1 MAAAERPAPSL
12 FPGHRQ
18 SPALASSPLPA
29 MAAHSL
35 LSVPRPALRHFLV
48 DIGLQ
53 CRRKEV
59 MYKSEQGFELRDN
72 PAPPVINN
80 FESPLM
86 YEVSEHQGSGTD
98 SSESSL
104 GSSVTACKKV
114 LCSNSLLES
123 TDYWLQNQR
132 TPCRIGFVEDKSEN
146 KYASV
151 CFVNL
156 DANKGDCSDEHL
168 KQRLISVSPNLP
180 KLISSMNVQPP
191 KENEIVLLSGLT
203 SGNLQADIEVSQCPW
218 LADVCL
224 VQCARGNRKNSIGCI
239 IFEINKFLIG
249 LELVQERQ
257 LQIEANVLKPED
269 DTNCSVSSIEEDF
282 LTASEHLEDENEA
295 DEYKHGHEN
304 VHVTEP
310 ASDIRRHTGK
320 GLENL
325 HCRKTRLPFVL
336 DDNCFNKEI
345 LASAKS
351 SAYSE
356 EALNVV
362 AEDNILLTA
371 DKSIQQLQ
379 WKNDL
384 AGRVRSSPNT
394 NSLETSPD
402 EAEKSYPVCTS
413 ADVSLTT
420 MAKEELAYQCDTIT
434 KHNNKL
440 DTEEH
445 TGERKPHP
453 PLQNEQAMTGE
464 YATNLAESVLQ
475 DAFIRLS
482 QSQPTFTKEA
492 AISISVGNS
501 LSSAT
506 RTTEDAMSR
515 SWNEL
520 PKIVIVQ
527 SPDSCENTSEW
538 AGSGFPHLCH
548 WSESES
554 STEISEYLQEENP
567 KGHAQSALEVALAC
581 AATVIG
587 TISSPHAAERL
598 KKEQEATDSKSKTGD
613 NDEEQIKSSQVL
625 DNCAG
630 MDYSFP
636 SALCGMTQVASAVAV
651 CGLGETK
658 EDKYPVT
665 SSGLLSAA
673 ETSAAITLHCSIAIG
688 SSVEK
693 LNNSIAEALLKEA
706 SMILTKP
713 NTYRN
718 VGDFMESIN
727 GRIIETATRPRISP
741 LDEVICDELAQNVSN
756 VILRHSVDEVRKKR
770 QLHSCSDNNSDF
782 STRDMFMETT
792 NELLFNV
799 IYFTCKKM
807 REIAQVGECS
817 PIFSEDLDRWKVMET
832 ENQATQTT
840 ATQTSQQAPD
850 HSNEPFSTFHD
861 VNAGKDLVT
870 VTNAKKDNKEEG
882 VPDVLESAT
891 VHSDLSCSVS
901 GNNTLVAKTSPKKRY
916 LTKATRDCHR
926 SPYQSKKD
934 LRSFSDRE
942 NTLMVNEC
950 RHGAQ
955 EQLSSDAIDT
965 TENQST
971 RKCDAV
977 LNNEVKVSMSL
988 LGSHVL
994 LPPPPVL
1001 QVKHPRDKYC
1011 VTDFAEELAETVVS
1025 MATEIAAICLENSN
1039 GKQPWFCAW
1048 KRGNEYLVTQS
1059 LSCRTIKRKKDSQPN
1074 GSVIRK
1080 HRPPRLSEIKRKTD
1094 EHPELKERL
1103 MNRVVD
1109 ESINLEDTPESV
1121 SIFAN
1126 EVAAKI
1132 MNLTEL
1138 SMVDNVWQGPNHPK
1152 NRLYC
1157 ERWSRAKGS
1166 SCESIPEEDLDSK
1179 RAINTLGPMNILSQP
1194 GSQTSSVSKQ
1204 SSCESITEEFSRF
1217 MVNQMENEGRGFDL
1231 LLDYYAGKNASSIL
1245 TSALQQVARKNGHL
1259 NVRPSC
1265 PSKQS
1270 STESITEE
1278 FYRYMLKEIEKEN
1291 KDEISSIRSS
1301 KDWSGS
1307 LLPPSPR
1314 SSFCFRQSSMPDSR
1328 SSASR
1333 LTVNAPVKANSL
1345 DGFAH
1350 HRHRDSLSVQ
1360 QVSAVSS
1367 SGLCK
1372 SDSCLYQ
1379 RCRTDQIT
1387 DMLIHE
1393 TWASSIESLMR
1404 KNKIIGDNAEGT
1416 DTDQLPSDSPL
1427 HVEQYANR
1435 LAANIVESG
1444 KTLIV
1449 IHQDAFDD
1457 TNREHV
1463 AESRYLPSVTQSQSK
1478 PTKDRINL
1486 DEKKEQITNHGSL
1499 QGSHIGSSAFLRE
1512 VPLIQIETDQRE
1524 ELNKDLEPLTSSI
1537 IPTGET
1543 KEHLN
1548 KENPS
1553 SAHSGKHVV
1562 SSSII
1567 NTSVDTRSKPDAE
1580 IMVET
1585 KTAEDFPNP
1594 LNSSDESTGSW
1605 SQLVNDEDNPDD
1617 ASSYLQLSERSMSN
1631 GNSSTTSSLGIMDL
1645 EIYQENIPSSPMINE
1660 LAEEETFPKEQPEN
1674 IEESTS
1680 GLSVGTANDQK
1691 DLLVIN
1697 FDLAPECPDTELRT
1711 TLQWIAA
1718 SELGIP
1724 TIYFQK
1730 SQENRIEKFLDVVR
1744 LVHQKSWKVGD
1755 IFHAVVQYCK
1765 QHEESREGMPSLFD
1779 WLLELG

>member
-1 MAAAERPAPSL
+1 MAAAERPEPSL

-18 SPALASSPLPA
+18 SPAPASSPLPA
-29 MAAHSL
+29 MAQAL
-35 LSVPRPALRHFLV
+35 LAVP
-48 DIGLQ
+48 
-53 CRRKEV
+53 
-59 MYKSEQGFELRDN
+59 S
-72 PAPPVINN
+72 N

-86 YEVSEHQGSGTD
+86 YEGSEHQGSGTD

-123 TDYWLQNQR
+123 SDYWLQNQS
-132 TPCRIGFVEDKSEN
+132 TPCRIGFVEDRAEN

-180 KLISSMNVQPP
+180 KLISSMNVQTP

-203 SGNLQADIEVSQCPW
+203 SGNLQADFEVSQCPW

-224 VQCARGNRKNSIGCI
+224 VQCARGDRKNSIGCI

-257 LQIEANVLKPED
+257 LQKEANVLKPED

-295 DEYKHGHEN
+295 DEYKNGREALHF
-304 VHVTEP
+304 TES
-310 ASDIRRHTGK
+310 ASDIRKHKGK

-325 HCRKTRLPFVL
+325 HCRKTRLPFAL
-336 DDNCFNKEI
+336 DDNSFHKDNP
-345 LASAKS
+345 ASAKRL
-351 SAYSE
+351 ACSE
-356 EALNVV
+356 EAQNVV
-362 AEDNILLTA
+362 DEEIILQTA

-379 WKNDL
+379 QKDDL
-384 AGRVRSSPNT
+384 AGRIRSSP
-394 NSLETSPD
+394 NSLETSPPD
-402 EAEKSYPVCTS
+402 EAENSYLVCTS
-413 ADVSLTT
+413 ADVFLTT
-420 MAKEELAYQCDTIT
+420 MAKEELTSQCDTIA
-434 KHNNKL
+434 KHNSTL
-440 DTEEH
+440 DTKEH
-445 TGERKPHP
+445 AGERKPHP
-453 PLQNEQAMTGE
+453 PLQHEQATTGQ

-492 AISISVGNS
+492 AVSTSGGNS
-501 LSSAT
+501 LSSA
-506 RTTEDAMSR
+506 RCTTEDITSR

-538 AGSGFPHLCH
+538 SGSGIPNLGH

-554 STEISEYLQEENP
+554 SAEISDYLQEENS
-567 KGHAQSALEVALAC
+567 KGHTQSALEVALAC

-598 KKEQEATDSKSKTGD
+598 KREQEATDSKSKTVD
-613 NDEEQIKSSQVL
+613 NEEEQIKSSQVL
-625 DNCAG
+625 DTCAE
-630 MDYSFP
+630 MEYSFP

-658 EDKYPVT
+658 EDKHPVT
-665 SSGLLSAA
+665 SGGLLSAA

-688 SSVEK
+688 SSMEK
-693 LNNSIAEALLKEA
+693 LNKSIAEALLKEA

-718 VGDFMESIN
+718 VGDFMDSIN
-727 GRIIETATRPRISP
+727 GRIIETATKPRISP
-741 LDEVICDELAQNVSN
+741 LDEVSRDELAQNVSN
-756 VILRHSVDEVRKKR
+756 VILRHSVEEVRKKR
-770 QLHSCSDNNSDF
+770 QLHPHSDSNSDL
-782 STRDMFMETT
+782 STCDMFMETA

-807 REIAQVGECS
+807 RDIAQVGECS
-817 PIFSEDLDRWKVMET
+817 PLFSKDTDRWRVTET
-832 ENQATQTT
+832 ESQATQTA
-840 ATQTSQQAPD
+840 ATQTSSRASGNP
-850 HSNEPFSTFHD
+850 NEPSGTFYD
-861 VNAGKDLVT
+861 TSVSKDLVN
-870 VTNAKKDNKEEG
+870 VTITKKDDKEEG
-882 VPDVLESAT
+882 VPNGTGSAT
-891 VHSDLSCSVS
+891 VHSDVLCGVS
-901 GNNTLVAKTSPKKRY
+901 GHNALVTKTSPKKRY
-916 LTKATRDCHR
+916 LKRATRDGYR
-926 SPYQSKKD
+926 SPYQSRKD

-942 NTLMVNEC
+942 NSLTVNEC
-950 RHGAQ
+950 THGVQ
-955 EQLSSDAIDT
+955 EQLPSDAFVT

-971 RKCDAV
+971 SKCDAV
-977 LNNEVKVSMSL
+977 LNNELQVGVSL
-988 LGSHVL
+988 LGNHVL
-994 LPPPPVL
+994 LPSQPVL

-1059 LSCRTIKRKKDSQPN
+1059 LSCRTIKRKKESQPN
-1074 GSVIRK
+1074 GSVVRK

-1121 SIFAN
+1121 SLFAN

-1138 SMVDNVWQGPNHPK
+1138 SLVDHVWQGPNHPR
-1152 NRLYC
+1152 NRLHC
-1157 ERWSRAKGS
+1157 ERWSRAKAS
-1166 SCESIPEEDLDSK
+1166 SCESIPEEDLDS
-1179 RAINTLGPMNILSQP
+1179 RRSINTLGPMNILSQM

-1231 LLDYYAGKNASSIL
+1231 LLDYYAGKNASNIL

-1278 FYRYMLKEIEKEN
+1278 FYRYMLREIEKEN
-1291 KDEISSIRSS
+1291 KDDASSIRNS
-1301 KDWSGS
+1301 KDWSDN

-1314 SSFCFRQSSMPDSR
+1314 SPFCFRQSSMPDSR
-1328 SSASR
+1328 SSGSK
-1333 LTVNAPVKANSL
+1333 LTVNAPIKANSL

-1350 HRHRDSLSVQ
+1350 NRHRDSLSVQ
-1360 QVSAVSS
+1360 QVSSVSS

-1404 KNKIIGDNAEGT
+1404 KNKIIGDDAQGT
-1416 DTDQLPSDSPL
+1416 DTAQFSSDSPL
-1427 HVEQYANR
+1427 HVEQYANK

-1449 IHQDAFDD
+1449 IHQDSFAE

-1463 AESRYLPSVTQSQSK
+1463 AESRYLPSVIQSQCK
-1478 PTKDRINL
+1478 PTMDSINL
-1486 DEKKEQITNHGSL
+1486 GEKKEQIANRGSL
-1499 QGSHIGSSAFLRE
+1499 QGSHTGSSAFLRE

-1524 ELNKDLEPLTSSI
+1524 ELNKDLESFTSSI
-1537 IPTGET
+1537 IPSGENQ
-1543 KEHLN
+1543 EHLP
-1548 KENPS
+1548 KEKPP
-1553 SAHSGKHVV
+1553 AAYSGKHVV

-1585 KTAEDFPNP
+1585 KTVEDFPNP

-1645 EIYQENIPSSPMINE
+1645 EIYQENMPSSPVLNE
-1660 LAEEETFPKEQPEN
+1660 LAEEKSFPEEQPEN
-1674 IEESTS
+1674 VEESTS
-1680 GLSVGTANDQK
+1680 GQSVGTANCQK

-1697 FDLAPECPDTELRT
+1697 FDLEPECPDAELRT

-1730 SQENRIEKFLDVVR
+1730 SQENRIEKFLDVVQ

-1765 QHEESREGMPSLFD
+1765 LHEESRERTPSLFD